1 MSVLVSSMF
10 GSIESPD
17 FCPDLPLAND
27 VESVGRL
34 LRRNRL
40 VQLLTSI
47 AQMDATNAKL
57 VSERVEALLRAP
69 ADSSHLSPYDT
80 ALAAYLLILYDSNLP
95 ELTKALEAV
104 YEVQPPNLWWT
115 YRVYNHLL
123 PLMSGDATLVSSA
136 VLGDQCGSRTE
147 TAARLLP
154 VERPH
159 VDGSADHRNSILL

>member
-10 GSIESPD
+10 GSIESSD
-17 FCPDLPLAND
+17 FCPDLPLASD

-40 VQLLTSI
+40 VKLLISV
-47 AQMDATNAKL
+47 AQMDAANAEL
-57 VSERVEALLRAP
+57 VSERVQALLRAP

-80 ALAAYLLILYDSNLP
+80 ALATYLLVLYDSNLP
-95 ELTKALEAV
+95 ELTKALGAV

-123 PLMSGDATLVSSA
+123 PLMSGDATLVSST
-136 VLGDQCGSRTE
+136 VLGDECGIRTE
-147 TAARLLP
+147 PTARLLP
-154 VERPH
+154 VERPR
-159 VDGSADHRNSILL
+159 VDGSTNHRSSVVL